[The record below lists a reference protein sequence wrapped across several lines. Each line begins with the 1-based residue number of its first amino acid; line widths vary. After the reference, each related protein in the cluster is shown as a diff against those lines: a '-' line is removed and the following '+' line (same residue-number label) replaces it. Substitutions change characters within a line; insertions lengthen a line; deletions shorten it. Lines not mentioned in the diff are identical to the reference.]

1 MYMIQKLVKMFR
13 ILLVNYFEY
22 KIEFMGFYF
31 YFKDTFLNVEE
42 SDLRYSYVIIL
53 LRFLPES
60 NVLIAS
66 TNIKQCLGWRYN
78 NT

>member
-1 MYMIQKLVKMFR
+1 
-13 ILLVNYFEY
+13 
-22 KIEFMGFYF
+22 MGFYF

>member
-1 MYMIQKLVKMFR
+1 MIQKLVKMFR